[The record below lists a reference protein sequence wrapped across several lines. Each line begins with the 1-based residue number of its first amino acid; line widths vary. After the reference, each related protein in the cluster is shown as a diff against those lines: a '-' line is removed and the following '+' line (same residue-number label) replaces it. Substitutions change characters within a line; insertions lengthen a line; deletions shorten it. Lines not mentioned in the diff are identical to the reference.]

1 VRERGW
7 FERAGSTRMV
17 LLLNLVVFALGLWL
31 AKSPRALIAMPS
43 HVLYALGMSDA
54 LAVFR
59 ELRVE
64 TLVTSCFVHASLM
77 HLLLNLY
84 VLVQIGPPVERA
96 LGSARMAVLYLVGGA
111 LGSLASATVG
121 WLGQTERTSE
131 GLSGA
136 LCGVIGCA
144 LVFGFRTGGKT
155 SPLARSMARW
165 AVLLAAIQVATLAL
179 GLTNH
184 FDDAAHIGALAV
196 GAGLGAAWG
205 SKAPVGAGRR
215 PWAARAFAVAVGS
228 CFLLFVCRE
237 RRDPY
242 STLGAS
248 ERCDLASILIRSGQ
262 CEEGRSALDAAT
274 RLLPDQPTVMALESE
289 WQRTCEGRSGKGA
302 PRS

>member
-7 FERAGSTRMV
+7 FERAHSTRMV
-17 LLLNLVVFALGLWL
+17 LVANLAVFALGVWL
-31 AKSPRALIAMPS
+31 ATSPRALLGMPS
-43 HVLYALGMSDA
+43 HVLYTLGMSDA

-77 HLLLNLY
+77 HLFLNLY
-84 VLVQIGPPVERA
+84 ALVQIGPPVERA

-111 LGSLASATVG
+111 FGSLASAAVG
-121 WLGQTERTSE
+121 WLSQTERTSE

-144 LVFGFRTGGKT
+144 LVFGFRTAGKT
-155 SPLARSMARW
+155 SVLARSMARW
-165 AVLLAAIQVATLAL
+165 AGLLVAIQVATFAL
-179 GLTNH
+179 GVQDH
-184 FDDAAHIGALAV
+184 FDDAAHVGALAV
-196 GAGLGAAWG
+196 GLGLGAVWG
-205 SKAPVGAGRR
+205 SKAPVVEGRG
-215 PWAARAFAVAVGS
+215 PWSARAVALGVVT
-228 CFLLFVCRE
+228 CFLVFTYRE

-248 ERCDLASILIRSGQ
+248 ERCDIASILIRSGQ

-289 WQRTCEGRSGKGA
+289 WQRSCQGRSGKGQ